1 MSSLMLVFPGQ
12 GAQYAGMGSD
22 LCESFQAAREVYD
35 LASETLG
42 YDMRQLSFSDPEQQ
56 IGRTRYTQPALLTH
70 SIACLRV
77 AESLTEGRIA
87 PLAAAGHSLGEYSA
101 LVAAGAL
108 RFEDALRLVSERGR
122 LMGEHGEGGMLALA
136 MGPEDARRLADR
148 HCCQIAGL
156 NLPTQTVVGGTHA
169 DLERLAED
177 LARNQPRKR
186 GTPLATEGAF
196 HTYLMVAAARKF
208 RKALDAANFSAGRYP
223 VLSNYTARPHDPTP
237 DAMRTRL
244 FFQLINPVNWVGCMQ
259 WAVENGV
266 DSFLEL
272 GGGIGRGE
280 TPGEKRPNL
289 QGMLRKYCRGANHE
303 ADIRAVIN
311 TGSARAFSGDSPP
324 PLREGA

>member
-1 MSSLMLVFPGQ
+1 MQSVMLVFPGQ

-22 LCESFQAAREVYD
+22 LYQSFEAARDVYD
-35 LASETLG
+35 QACEVLG
-42 YDMRQLSFSDPEQQ
+42 YDLRELSFSDPEQK
-56 IGRTRYTQPALLTH
+56 IGLTRYTQPALLTH

-77 AESLTEGRIA
+77 TESLSDGPMA
-87 PLAAAGHSLGEYSA
+87 PLAGAGHSLGEYSA

-136 MGPEDARRLADR
+136 MAPEEALRLADR

-156 NLPTQTVVGGTHA
+156 NLPGQTVVGGTHA
-169 DLERLAED
+169 DLERLAAD
-177 LARNQPRKR
+177 LKENHPRKR

-196 HTYLMVAAARKF
+196 HTYLMVTAAREF
-208 RKALDAANFSAGRYP
+208 REVLNATEFSPPRYP
-223 VLSNYTARPHDPTP
+223 VLSNYTARPHDPAP
-237 DAMRTRL
+237 EAMRTRL

-259 WAVENGV
+259 WAVDNGA
-266 DSFLEL
+266 DFFLES

-289 QGMLRKYCRGANHE
+289 QGILKKYCRGANHE
-303 ADIRAVIN
+303 ADIQAVIN
-311 TGSARAFSGDSPP
+311 TPTAQAFAE
-324 PLREGA
+324 R